1 MMSTDVGCVFTFWVD
16 ETNMDATDS
25 AMTDIF
31 NAMEQEEFSTGNVKT
46 YTVHR
51 VVDEPGTYIMYEYFT
66 AAGSE
71 RHSAGPLMM
80 KAGAQLTSLMVKPYD
95 RVVMEPFHAAGIG
108 EPIAG
113 YRDPNFKPSA
123 NDVAVVFTFQAH
135 PLEAEKAELAMAD
148 IFAAMEQEEFP
159 TGDVKTYTVHRSD
172 GPGRYIMYEYFTA
185 AGSERHASGPLMQE
199 AGHKLAAQFI
209 TPYVRL
215 MMEPVLAVG
224 VGEPIQVEK
233 EADMGKGTKGMT
245 LEAAQSVVAAAR
257 KKAEEIQV
265 PMNIAVVDEG
275 NNLTAFARMDG
286 AWLGSIDIAQN
297 KAYTARAFDMETR
310 TLGGV
315 AQPNQPLFGIHASND
330 GKLIIFAGGIPLVR
344 NGRVIGAIGV
354 SGGTVEQDQEVAEAG
369 LEAL

>member
-16 ETNMDATDS
+16 EKNMDATDS

-31 NAMEQEEFSTGNVKT
+31 NAMEQEEFPTGNVKT

-135 PLEAEKAELAMAD
+135 PLETKKAELAMAD

-172 GPGRYIMYEYFTA
+172 TPGRYVMYEYFTA

-199 AGHKLAAQFI
+199 AGHKL
-209 TPYVRL
+209 VR
-215 MMEPVLAVG
+215 PVHDSVCAFDDG
-224 VGEPIQVEK
+224 ARPSGRCRGANPS
-233 EADMGKGTKGMT
+233 GKGGRYG
-245 LEAAQSVVAAAR
+245 ER
-257 KKAEEIQV
+257 
-265 PMNIAVVDEG
+265 DEG
-275 NNLTAFARMDG
+275 NDTRRG
-286 AWLGSIDIAQN
+286 AVCRRRGS
-297 KAYTARAFDMETR
+297 
-310 TLGGV
+310 
-315 AQPNQPLFGIHASND
+315 
-330 GKLIIFAGGIPLVR
+330 
-344 NGRVIGAIGV
+344 
-354 SGGTVEQDQEVAEAG
+354 
-369 LEAL
+369 